1 MSTEEF
7 KITAKN
13 GFQAIN
19 KVINILKSFY
29 SKSDPSKLSDSS
41 LRYIFR
47 GVSCEY
53 DGPFIKSSSS
63 VRLSLY
69 RPEYHYADY
78 INYNKNLITEARKN
92 FPDDYA
98 KLSDLEVLADIQH
111 KGGATCLVD
120 FSKNA
125 LIALWFACS
134 GDYKK
139 EGILYCYETIN
150 DIIFRSN
157 LSVLTVKDS
166 DQPIESL
173 LVETRKCANFRGKY
187 SHKFWMWSPSCINDR
202 ISRQDSVFIF
212 GLEKFDINEH
222 EIQKI
227 IIKPQAKKDIL
238 FVLAH
243 CFNISAITIY
253 HDVDGYADSNAK
265 LKDIVSNNRSRNS
278 DAYNNGF
285 DNMLIGN
292 YAIALDF
299 FAQSGIEGNGS
310 LKDKK
315 NLIELTYSKAVCYKH
330 IGDKENAIMKYH
342 ETHELCRVF
351 LSQENKEAEYF
362 WKKSFKAYNDELFL
376 LYDLSLYDKCLECC
390 DRIIELIEKY
400 NSYSDRSE
408 DLDETYCRIAK
419 LELFL
424 LKILREDHEDI
435 EKYKDTYFGLLESS
449 GSASGFYHIL
459 LLYFKQFGE
468 IYFETEE
475 ANLEEFIT
483 TIEGSLAKIEHN
495 VVFSDWKFEDINKAL
510 QALIDSSQRNAGK
523 DKLDKFV
530 ELRFLTSKMEDI
542 QNIVHNNYLRTV
554 SEYQSI
560 ILRKSVF
567 GKINMRK

>member
-1 MSTEEF
+1 MFVEEF
-7 KITAKN
+7 RIETECGFEAITE
-13 GFQAIN
+13 
-19 KVINILKSFY
+19 VINILKSFY
-29 SKSDPSKLSDSS
+29 SESDCQKPVHSPI
-41 LRYIFR
+41 RYIFR
-47 GVSCEY
+47 GVTREY
-53 DGPFIKSSSS
+53 DEAIKSGSS
-63 VRLSLY
+63 VRLSNY
-69 RPEYHYADY
+69 RPKYRYADY

-92 FPDDYA
+92 FPDSYA

-134 GDYKK
+134 GDYED
-139 EGILYCYETIN
+139 EGILYCYETIK

-157 LSVLTVKDS
+157 LSVLTTKDS
-166 DQPIESL
+166 AQPIESL

-212 GLEKFDINEH
+212 GLEKFDISEH

-227 IIKPQAKKDIL
+227 IIEPQAKKDIL

-243 CFNISAITIY
+243 CFNISALTIY

-265 LKDIVSNNRSRNS
+265 LKDIASNERNGNS
-278 DAYNNGF
+278 GAYNNGF

-299 FAQSGIEGNGS
+299 FAQSGITDNNS
-310 LKDKK
+310 PKNKN
-315 NLIELTYSKAVCYKH
+315 NLIELAYSKAVCYKH
-330 IGDKENAIMKYH
+330 IGDYENAIMKYH
-342 ETHELCRVF
+342 ETHKLCRDVLF
-351 LSQENKEAEYF
+351 RENQEGKETDYF

-390 DRIIELIEKY
+390 DNIIELIEKY
-400 NSYSDRSE
+400 NDSHPDCPE
-408 DLDETYCRIAK
+408 KLDVTYCKIAK
-419 LELFL
+419 IELFL
-424 LKILREDHEDI
+424 LKILREGNKNLK
-435 EKYKDTYFGLLESS
+435 KYKDSYFNLLEIG

-459 LLYFKQFGE
+459 LLYFRQFGE
-468 IYFETEE
+468 IYFGTKR
-475 ANLEEFIT
+475 ADLKRFIT
-483 TIEGSLAKIEHN
+483 DIEGELIQCEHN
-495 VVFSDWKFEDINKAL
+495 VVFSDWKFGDIKEVL
-510 QALIDSSQRNAGK
+510 QVLIDSFQRDSRKNELK
-523 DKLDKFV
+523 KFI

-554 SEYQSI
+554 SENDENDVC
-560 ILRKSVF
+560 K
-567 GKINMRK
+567 